1 MGKIIGEQ
9 FRSYVSDQINTR
21 QKAHGSGADG
31 TARTLNQLSYLNSKT
46 AWVKLA
52 SGVFV
57 SGSRSVEEFGS
68 TEGGKNSGDVL
79 AKKNVLFGGTSNMQG
94 STSLTQ
100 RGTYDDSPK
109 NIYDFEKGTYNVKV
123 GEEPSEFGLVPMPGI
138 ESVDVKSLNRGS
150 IKRATVNIKC
160 YSPEQFQIIDLLYLR
175 IGYTVFLEWGNSLY
189 MDGDKLIE
197 MGYTLTES
205 EGGFFSDRWKDS
217 SYSGFLPAIEAYR
230 RGKKG
235 NYDGL
240 LAKVVN
246 FSWTFSQ
253 DGSYN
258 IELQLIS
265 LGDVVESLK
274 LNITPSYSIAK
285 SIRDLYTLY
294 KEDDTAEEDTEISPS
309 PADNM
314 ISAYLFY
321 QKLLVDKK
329 NNTDTGY
336 DASTRQDNNQIE
348 SSINDVPISL
358 GSSFVKKPK
367 DGTINF
373 PPVQIQKSG
382 FDSKEEGEEWIKSNY
397 PDAKKYNNLIDLND
411 GTEGDK
417 YIVTEYQVYVK
428 SFPKLDIDIEQ
439 GDKDVVYLNYNEGQ
453 TDEDAPINDAGFYM
467 RLGHFIDF
475 ANAYVIPRIDNANFT
490 PIISV
495 DSGQWDNKMYTL
507 PYQVSLDP
515 RVCIVRPGE
524 KISKKEY
531 FKTLIPWKNPDYGY
545 AWTMN
550 IYVSHNQ
557 IIASLN
563 ENTDEKGNVSL
574 FDFFNSIC
582 VAINKAMG
590 GINNLEPFLDEDTN
604 TLHIIDGSYHPP
616 TKSKYSF
623 ELFGYN
629 SKNPNQKSIV
639 SNFVRNFDLKTEI
652 TNEFATMA
660 TIGATAG
667 GYVKGTEN
675 TMFSKW
681 NRGLI
686 DRWKEKYVA
695 ADPDS
700 RSKSGDVDEPNKM
713 YVEEF
718 YRAKHAAF
726 GWTLKDVVDDA
737 WTKDKAGLNT
747 ELIEKNIAT
756 VTEFYKYVQAEIQK
770 TKPKYSSPSNGFIPI
785 SLTITMDGLSGIKIY
800 NEINVITRFLP
811 KNYPDNLRFIIK
823 GVNHKLTNSDWET
836 TIETVVI
843 AQTEDK
849 TQNEAKPIPILDYAQ
864 IKTEVDRIIGT
875 AGEFD
880 GESIT
885 PGSIVSNILESIG
898 APGSS
903 ADTIVAGTPSGDYIK
918 IEDLSKRSQSFIKST
933 DRITLVREW
942 TNGTRTSGTL
952 WYKGEVLGFTVED
965 PVRSK
970 KIQDRTAIPKGNFN
984 VVLDTT
990 GNKNLVR
997 CYVTFPD
1004 GKGSFKSPGVLPR
1017 VGSDK
1022 NAVSLEAYNQNFA
1035 GIRIHNGTDEG
1046 WSSGCII
1053 YSSKREKDGKVKND
1067 LAHNKALTKLIYDNN
1082 IKFITVTQEWD
1093 NTTSSPPIPIESPTS
1108 PTQAGPFNFDALF
1121 KKK

>member
-9 FRSYVSDQINTR
+9 FRSYVSNQINTR
-21 QKAHGSGADG
+21 QKAHGSGVDG
-31 TARTLNQLSYLNSKT
+31 NIRTVDQLSYLNSKT

-52 SGVFV
+52 SGV
-57 SGSRSVEEFGS
+57 SITGERAGTEEIG
-68 TEGGKNSGDVL
+68 EGNSGTTL
-79 AKKNVLFGGTSNMQG
+79 AKRNVLFGGTSDMYG

-100 RGTYDDSPK
+100 RGTYEDSPE
-109 NIYDFEKGTYNVKV
+109 NIYNRREGTYNVKATD
-123 GEEPSEFGLVPMPGI
+123 GSSEFGLVPMPGI
-138 ESVDVKSLNRGS
+138 ESADIKNLNRGS

-189 MDGDKLIE
+189 LDGDELIE

-205 EGGFFSDRWKDS
+205 KGGFFSDRWKDS

-230 RGKKG
+230 RDKRG

-294 KEDDTAEEDTEISPS
+294 KEDDTAEEDAEISPS

-321 QKLLVDKK
+321 QKLLVDGE

-373 PPVQIQKSG
+373 PPIEIQKSG

-397 PDAKKYNNLIDLND
+397 PDAKKYDNLIDLND

-475 ANAYVIPRIDNANFT
+475 TNAYVIPRIDNGDLT
-490 PIISV
+490 PIIKV
-495 DSGQWDNKMYTL
+495 DPGQWDNKMYTL

-531 FKTLIPWKNPDYGY
+531 FKTLVPWKNPDYGY

-557 IIASLN
+557 IMASLN
-563 ENTDEKGNVSL
+563 ENMDEKGNVSL

-582 VAINKAMG
+582 VALNKAMG

-604 TLHIIDGSYHPP
+604 ILHIIDGSYHPP

-629 SKNPNQKSIV
+629 SKNPNQGSTVV

-681 NRGLI
+681 NKGLI

-700 RSKSGDVDEPNKM
+700 RTKSGDVDEPNKM

-770 TKPKYSSPSNGFIPI
+770 SEPRYASPTNGFIPI

-800 NEINVITRFLP
+800 NEINVVTRFLP

-849 TQNEAKPIPILDYAQ
+849 TQPILDYKQ
-864 IKTEVDRIIGT
+864 IKAEVDRIIGT

-885 PGSIVSNILESIG
+885 FGGVISNALDIIG
-898 APGSS
+898 APSQIANIETPAKSQTNSSLEKKTKEAAINIFKKYGAKPGLCGGYTYYMAEELARKLTKKSSFPGTGKGGNHAHSETLRRHLNELGIYTKESVNPVGLNMSVADAKKLASEITKKANYGDALVYFATPEPRGTTKGTYRFHAQIYTGNQYNGTGWSTSTKNNYGVSFVYGSKAQQPYTMYWFRIKDEYKQLPPQPKPQNPNIIPSS
-903 ADTIVAGTPSGDYIK
+903 AFELVFGTP
-918 IEDLSKRSQSFIKST
+918 Q
-933 DRITLVREW
+933 
-942 TNGTRTSGTL
+942 
-952 WYKGEVLGFTVED
+952 
-965 PVRSK
+965 
-970 KIQDRTAIPKGNFN
+970 
-984 VVLDTT
+984 
-990 GNKNLVR
+990 
-997 CYVTFPD
+997 
-1004 GKGSFKSPGVLPR
+1004 
-1017 VGSDK
+1017 
-1022 NAVSLEAYNQNFA
+1022 
-1035 GIRIHNGTDEG
+1035 
-1046 WSSGCII
+1046 
-1053 YSSKREKDGKVKND
+1053 
-1067 LAHNKALTKLIYDNN
+1067 
-1082 IKFITVTQEWD
+1082 
-1093 NTTSSPPIPIESPTS
+1093 
-1108 PTQAGPFNFDALF
+1108 
-1121 KKK
+1121 